1 MARSTEGDMSS
12 GEEVVT
18 EATPCMEAEGVGG
31 GPQGLYNGHLV
42 LTISAGSAWWDPRL
56 EYDHCRE
63 MLAQH
68 GFQVPPE
75 DLELPLRRALDSP
88 EVRRFL
94 FFNSTLFLTLLAPAL
109 YLVIWCC
116 LYSSSHVLGT
126 PFSQNYFAAFC
137 LLLSAAAVVVTGAIV
152 LVLNH
157 YHGKISMNIE
167 VRLTQANELLRR
179 HHLLV
184 GLSDRMK
191 NCTSQLFLSFCYFS
205 ASECLKRLTDLL
217 DREHES
223 YQDLQRKMKRKFGSL
238 CVEVIQDSGRPRPRD
253 SRDECVDSE
262 ETPLLEAERDA
273 EPGRPLP
280 ATTSS
285 LACCMAPVGPPQAVA
300 SQLVS
305 LHSALYVK
313 LLVTHRL
320 PRTSFSLHAKE
331 SGVPCLCQFIEST
344 LTNICSL

>member
-12 GEEVVT
+12 GDEVVT
-18 EATPCMEAEGVGG
+18 EATPCMEEEGMSGD
-31 GPQGLYNGHLV
+31 PPGLYNGHLV
-42 LTISAGSAWWDPRL
+42 LTVRTESAWWDPRF
-56 EYDHCRE
+56 EYDHCRD

-75 DLELPLRRALDSP
+75 DLELPLRRALDAP
-88 EVRRFL
+88 DVRRFL
-94 FFNSTLFLTLLAPAL
+94 FFNSTLFLTLLAP
-109 YLVIWCC
+109 
-116 LYSSSHVLGT
+116 
-126 PFSQNYFAAFC
+126 
-137 LLLSAAAVVVTGAIV
+137 
-152 LVLNH
+152 
-157 YHGKISMNIE
+157 ISVNME
-167 VRLTQANELLRR
+167 VRITQANELLRR

-191 NCTSQLFLSFCYFS
+191 NCTSQLFLIFCYFGV
-205 ASECLKRLTDLL
+205 SECLSRLTDLL
-217 DREHES
+217 DREHKS
-223 YQDLQRKMKRKFGSL
+223 NQDLQRKMNRKFGSL
-238 CVEVIQDSGRPRPRD
+238 CVVVIQDSGSPRPRGN
-253 SRDECVDSE
+253 RDECVDSE

-273 EPGRPLP
+273 DPGRPLP
-280 ATTSS
+280 VTTSS

-331 SGVPCLCQFIEST
+331 AGVPCLCQFIEST

>member
-1 MARSTEGDMSS
+1 MDT
-12 GEEVVT
+12 
-18 EATPCMEAEGVGG
+18 
-31 GPQGLYNGHLV
+31 
-42 LTISAGSAWWDPRL
+42 GSACWDPRF
-56 EYDHCRE
+56 EYDQCRE

-94 FFNSTLFLTLLAPAL
+94 FFSSTLFLTLLAPVL
-109 YLVIWCC
+109 YLVIWCS
-116 LYSSSHVLGT
+116 LYSSFHLLGT
-126 PFSQNYFAAFC
+126 PFLQNYFAAFC
-137 LLLSAAAVVVTGAIV
+137 VMLSAVTVVVTGAIV

-157 YHGKISMNIE
+157 YHGKISVNTE

-191 NCTSQLFLSFCYFS
+191 NCTCQLFLTFCYFD
-205 ASECLKRLTDLL
+205 ASECLTQLTHLL
-217 DREHES
+217 DRKHES
-223 YQDLQRKMKRKFGSL
+223 NRGLQRRMKRKFGRL
-238 CVEVIQDSGRPRPRD
+238 CVVVIGDSGCPRPHG

-262 ETPLLEAERDA
+262 ETPLLEAERDV
-273 EPGRPLP
+273 EPGRPLS

-285 LACCMAPVGPPQAVA
+285 LACCLAPGGPPQAVA

-313 LLVTHRL
+313 LLVTRRL

-331 SGVPCLCQFIEST
+331 AGVPCLCQFIESALTSICT
-344 LTNICSL
+344 L